1 MKSLAM
7 RLKPLRTTSRVSRAR
22 RVPSD
27 ATAAHRVSRLA
38 RMVDADDAPK
48 GVFSRLGFVRLI
60 RDARTP
66 RASRLE

>member
-1 MKSLAM
+1 
-7 RLKPLRTTSRVSRAR
+7 
-22 RVPSD
+22 
-27 ATAAHRVSRLA
+27 
-38 RMVDADDAPK
+38 MVDADEAPK